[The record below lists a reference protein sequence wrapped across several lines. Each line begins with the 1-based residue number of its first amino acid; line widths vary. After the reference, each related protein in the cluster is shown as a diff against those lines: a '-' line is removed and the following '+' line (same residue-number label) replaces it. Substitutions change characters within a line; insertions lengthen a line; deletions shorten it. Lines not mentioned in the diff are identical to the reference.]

1 MANYVDGF
9 VIPIKK
15 KNLKPYKKNGSSW
28 MQTLDGT
35 RSSRLL

>member
-15 KNLKPYKKNGSSW
+15 KNVKAYKKIIDLGSRDGIGAA
-28 MQTLDGT
+28 QTVHY
-35 RSSRLL
+35 